1 MNKLG
6 LGGALLVFAG
16 VACIETAS
24 VPVAAARDASGS
36 KTILYGPAPKWLA
49 PLPEPVA
56 RDEPVDGPAEVVYSD
71 VQAHLQNGR
80 AMLHSATRI
89 RLLKPEA
96 LQLGNMSLVWNP
108 STTTT
113 TVNRVEVWR
122 DGEKINILDENR
134 FAIFQREGRLEQAM
148 LDGLLTANLQIPGL
162 RVGDEIEYAWT
173 QVEDNNAFG
182 QNHFGGLM
190 LPHVLLPGT
199 FRLRLDWDR
208 GGQTHWQPSP
218 DILGAIHEG
227 DRFVSLVLRD
237 PVPFS
242 APAEAPARY
251 SIGRLLEYSDFAD
264 WPQVSQDLDRL
275 YAKAA
280 TISPGSPLEAEIER
294 ISSAYPDPRRRALAA
309 LELVQDSIRYVYTGM
324 DGGNYSP
331 APADQTWNRRFGD
344 CKGMTALLLGLLDG
358 LGIEAQ
364 AMMVHTSA
372 SDGMAERLPSPM
384 LFDHVLVTA
393 KLDGTRY
400 WLDGTR
406 QGEHRLLT
414 DAEAGY
420 RSGLPLSGE
429 GEDLL
434 TLDYQAPMLPSALDY
449 YDIDASAGIKQ
460 DAKVTYTRVLRGMDA
475 QTARIAF
482 TSQPEE
488 TTRSQ
493 LRQSMS
499 GGWVTPEDISWS
511 YDAAD
516 GTFVTLIK
524 GTGDL
529 DWEIDEADDK
539 ITGASAYLV
548 GGGFYPPSERKRS
561 TEQLQDAPYAN
572 TPGKFSCSVTRLKL
586 PTMPA
591 SHWTV
596 TSRTMNRLIGGISFY
611 RTTNLENGTV
621 KMIRSSRTIRDEI
634 GATEAAQANDKI
646 DGFDN
651 NKSWVAME
659 AGQGPSREIADP
671 DMPDFDA
678 VDWRAAPVPCRAPE
692 PMED

>member
-1 MNKLG
+1 MASGNP
-6 LGGALLVFAG
+6 GAVHIQ
-16 VACIETAS
+16 VAT
-24 VPVAAARDASGS
+24 ARDAAGS
-36 KTILYGPAPKWLA
+36 KTVLYGPAPKWLA
-49 PLPEPVA
+49 PAPEPVA
-56 RDEPVDGPAEVVYSD
+56 RDKPVDGPAEVVYSD
-71 VQAHLQNGR
+71 VQAHLENGR
-80 AMLHSATRI
+80 AVLHSSTRI

-113 TVNRVEVWR
+113 TVNKVEVWR
-122 DGEKINILDENR
+122 DGRKIDVLDENR

-173 QVEDNNAFG
+173 QVEDNSAFDR
-182 QNHFGGLM
+182 NHFGGLM

-199 FRLRLDWDR
+199 FRLRLDWDE
-208 GGQTHWQPSP
+208 GQRTHWQPSR
-218 DILGAIHEG
+218 DIRDAIREG
-227 DRFVSLVLRD
+227 ERSVSLVLRD
-237 PVPFS
+237 PTPFN

-251 SIGRLLEYSDFAD
+251 SIARLLEYSDFTA
-264 WPQVSQDLDRL
+264 WPQVSQDLERL

-280 TISPGSPLEAEIER
+280 QTSPGSPLKAEVER
-294 ISSAYPDPRRRALAA
+294 ISAAYPDPHRRALAA

-324 DGGNYSP
+324 DGGNYTP
-331 APADQTWNRRFGD
+331 ASADETWDRRFGD
-344 CKGMTALLLGLLDG
+344 CKGMTALLLALLDG

-364 AMMVHTSA
+364 AMMVHTNA

-384 LFDHVLVTA
+384 LFDHVLVTT

-414 DAEAGY
+414 DTEAGY
-420 RSGLPLSGE
+420 RSGLPLSSRGE
-429 GEDLL
+429 GLE
-434 TLDYQAPMLPSALDY
+434 TLRYQAPQLPSELDY
-449 YDIDASAGIKQ
+449 YDIDPSAGIKQ

-524 GTGDL
+524 GTGDI
-529 DWEIDEADDK
+529 DWDIDEVDDT
-539 ITGASAYLV
+539 ITAASTYLA
-548 GGGFYPPSERKRS
+548 GGGFYPPAERKRPP
-561 TEQLQDAPYAN
+561 EQLQDAPFAN
-572 TPGKFSCSVTRLKL
+572 TAGRFSCSVTRLKL
-586 PTMPA
+586 PAMPDA
-591 SHWTV
+591 HWTV
-596 TSRTMNRLIGGISFY
+596 TSRSMNRLIGGISFY
-611 RTTNLENGTV
+611 RSTNLEDGIV
-621 KMIRSSRTIRDEI
+621 KLIRSSRTIRDEI
-634 GATEAAQANDKI
+634 EIAEAEKANGKI

-659 AGQGPSREIADP
+659 AGKGPSREIADP
-671 DMPDFDA
+671 DMPDFDD
-678 VDWRAAPVPCRAPE
+678 VDWRAAPAPCRAPE